1 MTTSRILIIFQIRK
15 QRSKGWQHREEEEQ
29 ENTTRQGITR
39 VSEGGDIESNKVV
52 QGLFGI
58 KTKDKE
64 YKANSSSSD
73 FKDTKG
79 SSFGREDATL
89 LCHNP
94 ATIPPN
100 ISPSEAAW
108 LRSYYNET
116 EEEQNKH
123 AIAVAAATAAAADAA
138 VAAAN
143 AAVAVVRLTSHGRGT
158 MFGGGRERWAAVK
171 VQTVFRG
178 YLARK
183 ALRALKGLVK
193 LQALVRG
200 YLVRKQAT
208 ATLHS
213 MQALIRAQATVRSHK
228 TRGSS
233 TPPPTTLKPIADLK
247 SVHEN
252 PWYFKFTNNPC
263 FKIER
268 FDDTGSEHT
277 APSHSRRLSAS
288 NLDANIDGSPKIVEV
303 DTGRPKSRSRRTNTC
318 VSEFSDDPTYQ
329 QALSSPIPCRGPAR
343 LSIPDSRNFPE
354 SDWGLAGDECRFV
367 STAQSTP
374 RFVNSCG
381 ASNLPGTP
389 SKSVCADNFFRGYAP
404 NYMASTQSFKAKLR
418 SHSAPKQ
425 RPDTGPKRRL
435 SLHEMLE
442 SRNSLSGV
450 RMQRSCSQA
459 QDAINFKNA
468 IMSKL
473 DRSSGIL

>member
-1 MTTSRILIIFQIRK
+1 
-15 QRSKGWQHREEEEQ
+15 
-29 ENTTRQGITR
+29 
-39 VSEGGDIESNKVV
+39 
-52 QGLFGI
+52 
-58 KTKDKE
+58 
-64 YKANSSSSD
+64 
-73 FKDTKG
+73 
-79 SSFGREDATL
+79 
-89 LCHNP
+89 
-94 ATIPPN
+94 
-100 ISPSEAAW
+100 
-108 LRSYYNET
+108 
-116 EEEQNKH
+116 
-123 AIAVAAATAAAADAA
+123 
-138 VAAAN
+138 
-143 AAVAVVRLTSHGRGT
+143 
-158 MFGGGRERWAAVK
+158 
-171 VQTVFRG
+171 
-178 YLARK
+178 
-183 ALRALKGLVK
+183 
-193 LQALVRG
+193 
-200 YLVRKQAT
+200 
-208 ATLHS
+208 
-213 MQALIRAQATVRSHK
+213 MQ
-228 TRGSS
+228 
-233 TPPPTTLKPIADLK
+233 
-247 SVHEN
+247 
-252 PWYFKFTNNPC
+252 
-263 FKIER
+263 ER

-288 NLDANIDGSPKIVEV
+288 NLDANIDESPKIVEV

-354 SDWGLAGDECRFV
+354 SDWGLAGDECRFI

-425 RPDTGPKRRL
+425 RPETGPKRRI

-473 DRSSGIL
+473 DRSSGIW

>member
-1 MTTSRILIIFQIRK
+1 MGRA
-15 QRSKGWQHREEEEQ
+15 
-29 ENTTRQGITR
+29 TRWF
-39 VSEGGDIESNKVV
+39 K
-52 QGLFGI
+52 GLFGI

-64 YKANSSSSD
+64 HKANSSPSD

-200 YLVRKQAT
+200 YLVRKQAA

-228 TRGSS
+228 TRGLIN
-233 TPPPTTLKPIADLK
+233 TT
-247 SVHEN
+247 
-252 PWYFKFTNNPC
+252 TNNIEANSR
-263 FKIER
+263 FEIRARKSMER

-288 NLDANIDGSPKIVEV
+288 NLDANIDESPKIVEV

-354 SDWGLAGDECRFV
+354 SDWGLAGDECRFI

-425 RPDTGPKRRL
+425 RPETGPKRRL

-450 RMQRSCSQA
+450 RMQRSCSHA

-473 DRSSGIL
+473 DRSSGIW